1 MPRQTV
7 LISSLGESPAV
18 VTEAIDKL
26 EQEERLQFTQVITL
40 GTSQSDVRQG
50 VEILSEHIPTHYNG
64 RIVYLHH
71 AIEATDVLTEKDNL
85 DYLTLVAQTLRTYRP
100 FSDIYVSLAGGRKTM
115 SALMALAVQIYGAKL
130 LCHVVHLLMDEHLQ
144 RKMEAS
150 YMKRYPE
157 EQPALLHPDLEEL
170 EVVRLPVVS
179 LFPLLNDFLSALGGQ
194 DVGALDKTAR
204 VLLEDTKLI
213 EREGSGWKVTGVGKQ
228 LHAVLSDIELL
239 PEPSSTLPHEKT
251 VDLKDH
257 HGKDALRP
265 HAERLRFFPYAERVD
280 STDFNSQF
288 DRSRTFH
295 SPYGRLLVEVKAG
308 QPDVLIVTLADSQKG
323 YRLAVRTKAQ
333 TTAQAERVRR
343 ELERFLGKQT

>member
-1 MPRQTV
+1 MPRQTI

-26 EQEERLQFTQVITL
+26 EHEEGIQFTQVITL
-40 GTSQSDVRQG
+40 GTNQNDVRKG
-50 VEILSEHIPTHYNG
+50 AEILSEHIPDHYGG
-64 RIVYLHH
+64 RITYIPQF
-71 AIEATDVLTEKDNL
+71 IEATDVLTEKDNL
-85 DYLTLVAQTLRTYRP
+85 DYLTLVAQTLRAYRHY
-100 FSDIYVSLAGGRKTM
+100 SDIYVSMAGGRKTM

-150 YMKRYPE
+150 HLQRYPE
-157 EQPALLHPDLEEL
+157 EQAALFHPSLEEL
-170 EVVRLPVVS
+170 EIVRLPVVS
-179 LFPLLNDFLSALGGQ
+179 LFPLLNDFLSVLGGQ
-194 DVGALDKTAR
+194 DIGALDKTAR
-204 VLLEDTKLI
+204 VLLEDTGLI
-213 EREGSGWKVTGVGKQ
+213 EHEGSAWKVTKIGQQ

-239 PEPSSTLPHEKT
+239 PEPSSTLPQQKA

-257 HGKDALRP
+257 HGKDALRF
-265 HAERLRFFPYAERVD
+265 HAERLRFFPYAERID

-288 DRSRTFH
+288 DRGRVFH
-295 SPYGRLLVEVKAG
+295 SPYGRLLVEVKTG

-333 TTAQAERVRR
+333 TAAQAERVKR

>member
-1 MPRQTV
+1 MPRQIV

-26 EQEERLQFTQVITL
+26 EQEEHIQFTQVVTL
-40 GTSQSDVRQG
+40 GTNQSDVRDG
-50 VEILSEHIPTHYNG
+50 ADILSEHIPAHYNR

-71 AIEATDVLTEKDNL
+71 AIEATDVLTEKENL
-85 DYLTLVAQTLRTYRP
+85 DYLSLVAQTLRTYRP

-130 LCHVVHLLMDEHLQ
+130 LCHVVHLLMDQDLQ

-150 YMKRYPE
+150 YLKRYPE
-157 EQPALLHPDLEEL
+157 EQKALLHPPLEEL

-194 DVGALDKTAR
+194 DVGALEKTVR
-204 VLLEDTKLI
+204 ILLEDAKLI
-213 EREGSGWKVTGVGKQ
+213 ERAGSGWKVTALGQQ

-239 PEPSSTLPHEKT
+239 PEPSSTPPQQKT

-257 HGKDALRP
+257 HGKDVLRP
-265 HAERLRFFPYAERVD
+265 LAERLRHFPYAERID
-280 STDFNSQF
+280 STEFNSQF
-288 DRSRTFH
+288 DRSRTFP
-295 SPYGRLLVEVKAG
+295 SPHGRLLVEVETG
-308 QPDVLIVTLADSQKG
+308 QPDVLLVTLADSPRG
-323 YRLAVRTKAQ
+323 YRLAVRTRAR
-333 TTAQAERVRR
+333 TEAQAERVRR

>member
-1 MPRQTV
+1 MPRQTI

-26 EQEERLQFTQVITL
+26 EQEERIQFTQAITL

-50 VEILSEHIPTHYNG
+50 VEILSEHIQAHYNR
-64 RIVYLHH
+64 RIAYLHH
-71 AIEATDVLTEKDNL
+71 AIEATDVLTEKENL
-85 DYLTLVAQTLRTYRP
+85 DYLSLVAQTLRTYRP
-100 FSDIYVSLAGGRKTM
+100 FSDIYISLAGGRKTM

-130 LCHVVHLLMDEHLQ
+130 LCHIVHLLMDEHLQ

-157 EQPALLHPDLEEL
+157 EQAALLHPSLEEL

-194 DVGALDKTAR
+194 DVGALDKTTRA
-204 VLLEDTKLI
+204 LLEDTKLI
-213 EREGSGWKVTGVGKQ
+213 EREGSVWKVTGVGKQ

-239 PEPSSTLPHEKT
+239 PEPSSTPPQEKT

-257 HGKDALRP
+257 HGKGALRP

-295 SPYGRLLVEVKAG
+295 SPHGRLLVEVKTS
-308 QPDVLIVTLADSQKG
+308 QPDLLTVTLADSQKG
-323 YRLAVRTKAQ
+323 YRLAVRTRAQ